1 MTVPSSLIP
10 AWTASLS
17 FSSSFWVPFLG
28 FSLLLGLLLSS
39 LGVGVV
45 VGHDYGR
52 PTSPESGAFALVIFL
67 AGLFEL
73 NPRTGVGPACFPGA
87 QPLTR
92 GWCSLS

>member
-1 MTVPSSLIP
+1 
-10 AWTASLS
+10 
-17 FSSSFWVPFLG
+17 
-28 FSLLLGLLLSS
+28 
-39 LGVGVV
+39 
-45 VGHDYGR
+45 
-52 PTSPESGAFALVIFL
+52 LVIFL